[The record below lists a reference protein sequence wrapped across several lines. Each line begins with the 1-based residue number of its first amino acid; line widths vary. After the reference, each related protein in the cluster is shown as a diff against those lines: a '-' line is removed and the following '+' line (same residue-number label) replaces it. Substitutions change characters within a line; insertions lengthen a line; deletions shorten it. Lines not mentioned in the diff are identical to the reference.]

1 MVAGNSLGGYASLA
15 TAVRY
20 PEVVK
25 GVVLLNAAGRFEEV
39 KAEAQAQVEAALPS
53 TEAGQGAKEA
63 LREACIL
70 CPTLL
75 LPLLR
80 GSLCLSLREAARCV
94 ETHVEQN
101 GSMLKHGSWGIG
113 CARVMSRV
121 QRCSMPARLMSAC

>member
-1 MVAGNSLGGYASLA
+1 MHVPLFAPETAYEPSPQDSTSLTHTHAQVIGEPAVVAGNSLGGYASLA

-63 LREACIL
+63 LRAVC
-70 CPTLL
+70 
-75 LPLLR
+75 
-80 GSLCLSLREAARCV
+80 
-94 ETHVEQN
+94 
-101 GSMLKHGSWGIG
+101 
-113 CARVMSRV
+113 
-121 QRCSMPARLMSAC
+121 

>member
-20 PEVVK
+20 PETVK

-63 LREACIL
+63 LREVCYL

-75 LPLLR
+75 LHLLR
-80 GSLCLSLREAARCV
+80 DSLCLSLREAVDA
-94 ETHVEQN
+94 
-101 GSMLKHGSWGIG
+101 
-113 CARVMSRV
+113 
-121 QRCSMPARLMSAC
+121 